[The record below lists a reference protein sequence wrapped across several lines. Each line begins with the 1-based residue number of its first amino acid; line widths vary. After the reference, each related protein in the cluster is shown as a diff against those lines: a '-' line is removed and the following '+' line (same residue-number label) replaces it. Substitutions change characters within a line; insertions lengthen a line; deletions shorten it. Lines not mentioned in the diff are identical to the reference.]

1 MKILLSIKPY
11 YAEKIFSG
19 EKKYEF
25 RKILPRRIKVSTV
38 VIYATKP
45 VGKVVGEFVIDSFIT
60 ETPSKLWII
69 TKKHSGVSKKT
80 YNQYF
85 KGRKKAHAIV
95 VKQVIRY
102 ETPFALNHLSPHLP
116 APQSFYY
123 IG

>member
-1 MKILLSIKPY
+1 MKILLSIKQY

-102 ETPFALNHLSPHLP
+102 ETPFALNHLSHHLP